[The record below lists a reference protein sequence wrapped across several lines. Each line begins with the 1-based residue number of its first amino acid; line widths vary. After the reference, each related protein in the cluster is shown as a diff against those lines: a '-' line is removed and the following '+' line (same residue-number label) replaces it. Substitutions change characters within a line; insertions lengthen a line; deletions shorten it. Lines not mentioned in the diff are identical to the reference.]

1 MTRCCNGGGG
11 GKYKKIFI
19 TIFFFFFDEYIE
31 IYKIDDD
38 KILYSQIQIMS
49 SFS

>member
-1 MTRCCNGGGG
+1 MTRCCNGGVG